1 MSSRSSKR
9 ARISPCTAAAA
20 SYVRLARSNE
30 RRTLRG
36 SRKNSSDIR
45 RMLSAIGHPH
55 PLAADAAHVLL
66 RADAELLE
74 QPAIVVLGGIFGRQ
88 QPLAVEDRVRA
99 GQEAERLRLVA
110 HVAAAGRKADVRGRH
125 QQPRHR
131 DDAYEIQRLRL
142 L

>member
-1 MSSRSSKR
+1 MSSRSSRR

-36 SRKNSSDIR
+36 SRKNSSDMKRLAADSGWRIVAR
-45 RMLSAIGHPH
+45 LPQLLRAVYDFH

-88 QPLAVEDRVRA
+88 QLLAVEDRVRA
-99 GQEAERLRLVA
+99 RQET
-110 HVAAAGRKADVRGRH
+110 
-125 QQPRHR
+125 
-131 DDAYEIQRLRL
+131 
-142 L
+142 